1 LVVVRLSAADVRSVE
16 PLFARVLGAAWHGL
30 PREIREMHEIS
41 GCVEAR
47 GTASVARGAGV
58 LSRLVALLAGFA
70 PAATETPL
78 TVRFVVR
85 DGVETW
91 TRIFGAH
98 RFSTAL
104 SQGSGRD
111 AGQLRERFGPF
122 VFGIALVSAGG
133 RLLFGLRGWSAL
145 RVPLPVSF
153 APRFEAYESV
163 EGGRFHFYVAISHPF
178 TGLIVRYEGS
188 LSKPQPS

>member
-1 LVVVRLSAADVRSVE
+1 
-16 PLFARVLGAAWHGL
+16 
-30 PREIREMHEIS
+30 MHEIS

-47 GTASVARGAGV
+47 GTASVARGTHV
-58 LSRLVALLAGFA
+58 LSRLVALFAGFA
-70 PAATETPL
+70 PPATETPL

-91 TRIFGAH
+91 TRIFGTHA
-98 RFSTAL
+98 FSSTL
-104 SQGSGRD
+104 SAGSGRN

-133 RLLFGLRGWSAL
+133 RLSFVSRGWSAFG
-145 RVPLPVSF
+145 VPLPRWL

-163 EGGRFHFYVAISHPF
+163 EGGRFRFHVEIGHPL
-178 TGLIVRYEGS
+178 TGLIVRYQGS
-188 LSKPQPS
+188 LSKPQAS